1 MTDLS
6 SDDIPLA
13 TPIVDEEAAMDVEAL
28 LLDRSSVLVIIGAH
42 TNSIKTY
49 QPVKNKNEN
58 TKKREI
64 KTENSEKEREKYRRQ

>member
-58 TKKREI
+58 CYATVWV
-64 KTENSEKEREKYRRQ
+64 TLFFFFFFF